1 MDLALLL
8 TSFMLLPADSS
19 SKQTPVVEAARGP
32 QHQLTENEPSERA
45 TAQSNPSSIVETSS
59 DTVQQRLLA
68 TTQSVPHPPSQ
79 PAHPAEADHSTR
91 TSGKGTADSSA
102 GTEVWPG
109 TESVSVGATGGGI
122 GTGALPGLAAQ
133 ESVRETW
140 PPKPGNQHTS
150 SAAEHRQAPADEPA
164 LPAEALPAEG
174 PARSGKKASKHKH
187 RNCKQQ

>member
-19 SKQTPVVEAARGP
+19 SKQSPVVEAARGP

-45 TAQSNPSSIVETSS
+45 TAQSNPSSTVETSS

-68 TTQSVPHPPSQ
+68 TIQSVPLPPSQ
-79 PAHPAEADHSTR
+79 PAHPAEAGHSTR
-91 TSGKGTADSSA
+91 ASGTGTADSSA
-102 GTEVWPG
+102 GMEVWPG
-109 TESVSVGATGGGI
+109 TGSVSMGAAGGGI
-122 GTGALPGLAAQ
+122 ATGALPGLAAQ

-140 PPKPGNQHTS
+140 QPAPEHQHTS
-150 SAAEHRQAPADEPA
+150 SAAGHGAADKSA
-164 LPAEALPAEG
+164 LPVEALAAEG
-174 PARSGKKASKHKH
+174 PARSGKKASKQKH